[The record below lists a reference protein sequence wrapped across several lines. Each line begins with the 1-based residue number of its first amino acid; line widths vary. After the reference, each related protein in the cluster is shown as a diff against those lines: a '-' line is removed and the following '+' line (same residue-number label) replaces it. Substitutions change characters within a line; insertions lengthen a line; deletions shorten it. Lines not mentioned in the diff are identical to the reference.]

1 MGTTMI
7 ELTSAKL
14 EEFVDYYHG
23 LHDTAIKRVEYNVA
37 DATVSLKLEIFWAG
51 ESVLSDDGIHYVGTK
66 SKNVTLLFE
75 GVVRFNFTEIDSA
88 DFIYDVFFKLIDK
101 NNTPGTC
108 WQDKPIIV
116 FAIGE
121 EFDCDEYIFAGSKP
135 SMWNFIVAEKASYC
149 VE

>member
-1 MGTTMI
+1 MI

-23 LHDTAIKRVEYNVA
+23 LHDAVIKCIEYNVA
-37 DATVSLKLEIFWAG
+37 NATVSLKLEVFWAG
-51 ESVLSDDGIHYVGTK
+51 ESVLSDDGKYYVGA
-66 SKNVTLLFE
+66 KNKNMTLLFE
-75 GVVRFNFTEIDSA
+75 GVVRYNFTEKDNSS
-88 DFIYDVFFKLIDK
+88 DFIYDVFFKHIDK

-108 WQDKPIIV
+108 WQDKSIIV

-121 EFDCDEYIFAGSKP
+121 DFDCDEYIFSGPKP